1 MSKVKTL
8 VKSKKSKKTVPANVL
23 VKYLY
28 AQELNGQRKPVAT
41 IAVDKDTGKWAVSI
55 CSPKDQFCKKVGRN
69 IAVSRLMS
77 VPGYF
82 PSVDSEYVVLGIHE
96 YGTFWDDINTFVWEE
111 LNNVVGVVQAD
122 LITASMEI
130 LGK

>member
-1 MSKVKTL
+1 MSEVKTL
-8 VKSKKSKKTVPANVL
+8 AKSKKNSVPANVL

-41 IAVDKDTGKWAVSI
+41 IAVCKDTGKWAVSI

-82 PSVDSEYVVLGIHE
+82 PNVDSEYDVLGIHK

-111 LNNVVGVVQAD
+111 LNNVVGDVQAD
-122 LITASMEI
+122 LITASMGT